1 MEYTDKRDVL
11 LEVQRYIK
19 DNSNSGDV
27 DALVLAIEKALQDNY
42 ILDCDAIEVL
52 DFVDRYKGGICV
64 SEPYKGY
71 EPKYECE
78 LDIWTKGGKCY
89 ALVRDA
95 VHRLKK
101 KYACKMQPQQGGVMS
116 SCDAVFKRDVMQPQ
130 HKRTRRFADCV
141 LVEDKEECVARLHEL
156 IDNKVGKAVAMV
168 IKAAIETG
176 LILKPT
182 STQVKEEFKDIGC
195 VRGYNKYMEVDYTN
209 EPDYLNI
216 KNILWQHKK

>member
-42 ILDCDAIEVL
+42 ILDRDAIEVL

-64 SEPYKGY
+64 GEPYKGY

-101 KYACKMQPQQGGVMS
+101 KYAYKMQPQQGGS
-116 SCDAVFKRDVMQPQ
+116 DAASKMQPQ
-130 HKRTRRFADCV
+130 RKREKSFIDYIV
-141 LVEDKEECVARLHEL
+141 VEDKENYLSKLHEL
-156 IDNKVGKAVAMV
+156 IDNKVGKYVAMV
-168 IKAAIETG
+168 ITAAQETKG
-176 LILKPT
+176 LMARPT
-182 STQVKEEFKDIGC
+182 STMVVKEFGNIGSIG
-195 VRGYNKYMEVDYTN
+195 GYNKYMSRDFSRDSDYKTIT
-209 EPDYLNI
+209 E
-216 KNILWQHKK
+216 ILERYVE

>member
-19 DNSNSGDV
+19 DNSSSGDV

-64 SEPYKGY
+64 GEPYKGY
-71 EPKYECE
+71 DPKYECE

-101 KYACKMQPQQGGVMS
+101 KYAYKMQPQQGGS
-116 SCDAVFKRDVMQPQ
+116 DAASKMQPQ
-130 HKRTRRFADCV
+130 RKREKSFIDYIV
-141 LVEDKEECVARLHEL
+141 VEDKENYLSKLHEL
-156 IDNKVGKAVAMV
+156 IDNKVGKYVAMV
-168 IKAAIETG
+168 ITAAQETKG
-176 LILKPT
+176 LMARPV
-182 STQVKEEFKDIGC
+182 STMVVKEFGNIGSIG
-195 VRGYNKYMEVDYTN
+195 GYNKYMNCDFSRDSDYKT
-209 EPDYLNI
+209 I
-216 KNILWQHKK
+216 KEILERYVE

>member
-19 DNSNSGDV
+19 DNFNSGDV

-42 ILDCDAIEVL
+42 ILDSDAIDVL

-64 SEPYKGY
+64 GEPYKGY

-101 KYACKMQPQQGGVMS
+101 KYANKMQPQQGGS
-116 SCDAVFKRDVMQPQ
+116 DAASKMQPQ
-130 HKRTRRFADCV
+130 RKREKSFIDYIV
-141 LVEDKEECVARLHEL
+141 VEDKENYLSKLHEL
-156 IDNKVGKAVAMV
+156 IDNKVGKYVAMV
-168 IKAAIETG
+168 ITAA
-176 LILKPT
+176 
-182 STQVKEEFKDIGC
+182 Q
-195 VRGYNKYMEVDYTN
+195 
-209 EPDYLNI
+209 
-216 KNILWQHKK
+216 

>member
-42 ILDCDAIEVL
+42 ILDSDAIEVL

-64 SEPYKGY
+64 GEPYKGY

-101 KYACKMQPQQGGVMS
+101 KYANKMQPQQGGSVAAS
-116 SCDAVFKRDVMQPQ
+116 KMQPQ
-130 HKRTRRFADCV
+130 QKREKSFIDYIV
-141 LVEDKEECVARLHEL
+141 VEDKENYLSKLHEL
-156 IDNKVGKAVAMV
+156 IDNKVGKYVAMV
-168 IKAAIETG
+168 ITAAQETKG
-176 LILKPT
+176 LMARPA
-182 STQVKEEFKDIGC
+182 STMVVKEFGNIGSIG
-195 VRGYNKYMEVDYTN
+195 GYNKYMNCDFSRDSDYKTIT
-209 EPDYLNI
+209 E
-216 KNILWQHKK
+216 ILERYVE

>member
-1 MEYTDKRDVL
+1 MTEKDKRDVL
-11 LEVQRYIK
+11 K
-19 DNSNSGDV
+19 DIQTFIHNNANNSDV
-27 DALVLAIEKALQDNY
+27 NALIQAMEKAIQDNY
-42 ILDCDAIEVL
+42 PLDCDAIEVL

-71 EPKYECE
+71 EPKYEFE
-78 LDIWTKGGKCY
+78 MSIWDRGSKCF
-89 ALVRDA
+89 ALVSDA
-95 VHRLKK
+95 VHKLKK
-101 KYACKMQPQQGGVMS
+101 KYACKMQPQQGGVPS
-116 SCDAVFKRDVMQPQ
+116 SCDAAFKRDVMQPQ
-130 HKRTRRFADCV
+130 HKRTRCFVDCV

-195 VRGYNKYMEVDYTN
+195 VRGYNKYMGTDFSCDD
-209 EPDYLNI
+209 DYLNI
-216 KNILWQHKK
+216 KNILGLLNK

>member
-1 MEYTDKRDVL
+1 MTEKDKRDVL
-11 LEVQRYIK
+11 K
-19 DNSNSGDV
+19 DIQTFIHNNANNSDV
-27 DALVLAIEKALQDNY
+27 NALIQAMEKAIQNNCVLNR
-42 ILDCDAIEVL
+42 DAIEVL
-52 DFVDRYKGGICV
+52 DFVTRYKGGICV

-71 EPKYECE
+71 EPKYELE
-78 LDIWTKGGKCY
+78 MSIYDRGSKCF
-89 ALVRDA
+89 ALVSDA
-95 VHRLKK
+95 VHKLKK
-101 KYACKMQPQQGGVMS
+101 KYAYKMQPQPGSMS
-116 SCDAVFKRDVMQPQ
+116 PSCDVFKRDVMQPQ
-130 HKRTRRFADCV
+130 HKRTRCFVDCV

-195 VRGYNKYMEVDYTN
+195 VRGYNKYMGVDYTN

>member
-1 MEYTDKRDVL
+1 MTEKDKRDVL
-11 LEVQRYIK
+11 K
-19 DNSNSGDV
+19 DIQTFIHNNANNSDV
-27 DALVLAIEKALQDNY
+27 NALIQAMEKAIQDNY
-42 ILDCDAIEVL
+42 TLDCDAIEVL

-101 KYACKMQPQQGGVMS
+101 KYANKMQPQQGSMLP
-116 SCDAVFKRDVMQPQ
+116 SCDAVFKRDVIEPQPQ
-130 HKRTRRFADCV
+130 RTRPFVDCV
-141 LVEDKEECVARLHEL
+141 LVENKTECVAKLHEL
-156 IDNKVGKAVAMV
+156 IDNRIGRAVAMV
-168 IKAAIETG
+168 IRAAIETG

-182 STQVKEEFKDIGC
+182 STQVKEEFKGIGN
-195 VRGYNKYMEVDYTN
+195 VRGYNKYMGSDFSCDD
-209 EPDYLNI
+209 DYLNI
-216 KNILWQHKK
+216 KNILGHLNK